1 MTFGFNIF
9 NVRIV
14 IDRGTS
20 PLGEGGSYTYIE
32 GRSVSNP
39 DSHYRKSY
47 ALRTEPVTVP
57 RGGGGGNWAI
67 TPPPK
72 KKRVKPPRPTLILP
86 PKPRQTPWARLGLA
100 LAWSQAEGALMR
112 PAGPVSGYPRT
123 DQGPTGRI
131 RVRGTD
137 LGPQDES
144 GPRRMSQVP
153 AGWIGPLRMNQG
165 HTGRTRAR

>member
-1 MTFGFNIF
+1 MC
-9 NVRIV
+9 
-14 IDRGTS
+14 
-20 PLGEGGSYTYIE
+20 LLLLLLL
-32 GRSVSNP
+32 SVSNL

-47 ALRTEPVTVP
+47 ALRTEPVAVP
-57 RGGGGGNWAI
+57 RGGGGGGGNWAM
-67 TPPPK
+67 PPPK
-72 KKRVKPPRPTLILP
+72 VKSPGPTLILP

-112 PAGPVSGYPRT
+112 PAGPVSGYRRT
-123 DQGPTGRI
+123 GQGPTGRI

-153 AGWIGPLRMNQG
+153 AG
-165 HTGRTRAR
+165 